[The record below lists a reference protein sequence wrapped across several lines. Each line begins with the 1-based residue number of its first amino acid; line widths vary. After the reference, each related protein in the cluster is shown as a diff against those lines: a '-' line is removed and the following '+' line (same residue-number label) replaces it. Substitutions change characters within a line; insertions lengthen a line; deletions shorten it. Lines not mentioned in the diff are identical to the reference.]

1 MLSLCLYVNT
11 TFSLFSFK
19 LTSTGTLSSLTILL
33 YKYIKGIPMKSST
46 TKTFMA
52 FAYNFQISNLYLHKL
67 LDEHAYKTIF
77 IQHFHTNII
86 KGKNKF

>member
-1 MLSLCLYVNT
+1 
-11 TFSLFSFK
+11 
-19 LTSTGTLSSLTILL
+19 
-33 YKYIKGIPMKSST
+33 MKSST